1 MTNYKKISLLL
12 IILLILEIG
21 TPFLS
26 IEVLGNSSLYEGKI
40 RGGNGYPSYSTVINQ
55 YNLDPDTYPES
66 KDGRY
71 FNVEYFID
79 KQIIVYGNFKDIPN
93 NQFKE
98 VPNGYFSLNGKR
110 GEYRYYGYTEHG
122 SYFSNPRFPND
133 GSGVDP
139 QNRNWLAH
147 PWRNPIIQ
155 NNFGVSA
162 SYGNVYGS
170 LSNYASQYY
179 DSIKHFRSDEGITI
193 DQALSRVTGIKFSY
207 CVMLDMPSLTT
218 PGNCRLFHQDSGGKY
233 WYQTFTGVLSKKEYP
248 PMVASISPAQTEYR
262 IEGNQDKVV
271 IPVTVSGVLRDSQY
285 YNDPILKNVFYTRDD
300 VQSMN
305 IALRTNFPN
314 LKGYENKGR
323 DWSVVSGGISVQHTF
338 NLTVYRS
345 DLKVGSNTIQLEGN
359 PRASFK
365 NNVSQDTAK
374 ATVDI
379 KINVA
384 PPGSDPMITGKA
396 STDPSE
402 VQFKNQDIPVKL
414 NVEGQL
420 LNVPL
425 NNVKQYIVYA
435 RKAEETQALSQT
447 ITTKTL
453 DPSAIFD
460 FVIPKDK
467 IGDKDEYAQRF
478 VARIYADLTNG
489 KRLDSGELHAAT
501 IVYKNPPPKPEPEP
515 SPYKPPIALF
525 TNPSPVKMGDDVLIF
540 SNSYDENP
548 EGYITEYHWSPVGA
562 NINEPESLKESIAEV
577 WYPKEGVY
585 YVGHAVNNNYN
596 LGAYTSD
603 NIVVVPPTVD
613 ARITVTGTLKENR
626 KFTISSTN
634 SHSPTRYPIDWDKS
648 YWKIEGLEGANAADL
663 RYHGDLA
670 DNPRVIDM
678 ISKKPGQYKI
688 TLHLENTAG
697 YTDTAERIIT
707 IEPDEQPKADFVTG
721 TKIFRDPELHNNR
734 ALIKAIDLSS
744 SLDGD
749 YIKQRIWKYAYDSNN
764 DGSFLDE
771 EWHVIDDTNLEE
783 IEFLVD
789 HVGKYRI
796 ELEVVEGFGQP
807 TIPEF
812 ITEDDYKRGNTG
824 EKDYLDKVIEVDN
837 LPPVVDFSMRDKKK
851 VDIVIDLG
859 ESGIK
864 ENPFQLQN
872 LINEYL
878 KPELEAYNTDYQI
891 HIQDYSIKK
900 RGLFEETNVAIG
912 GSSRNYYVVLDDG
925 KAAGGGS
932 NTWGQLSQGN
942 TNSYDAPV
950 YIKQRI
956 RVGSGWPI
964 EYKTE
969 PVENMRDVVTSYGGY
984 GGQLID
990 ADGHTWRWGS
1000 YYMDEGYNYDGL
1012 PPFHS
1017 TSSFA
1022 SRNLNGKLIRGW
1034 MHGVEMNAD
1043 GRGYVFG
1050 YNNFGQIGRGSSY
1063 RMEYESLTLR
1073 FQVKDVALLDMN
1085 GGYYGYAGA
1094 TVALDNYGYAHF
1106 TGRFDGEA
1114 MSSGGQRNT
1123 FTSVGGCGKGE
1134 KIVIGPYHASILQ
1147 DDGTVCSFGFNH
1159 SKQLGETDPGSV
1171 LRAVKISGMENIT
1184 KIAVGSSSTYALR
1197 SDGKV
1202 ITIGSGIGTAYEIQ
1216 GLENVRDIAVFGSNT
1231 LYLILDNGDVMSASI
1246 SNRRATLNRLPGGE
1260 TREQYLSAYQ
1270 LKTIDFQNDLKR
1282 AEARWRNESSRFF
1295 ITIHDDPI
1303 HQAKHNQEFMKIIE
1317 NTFEK
1322 NVHTLA
1328 IGNENNQDDHAKI
1341 ISTNNE
1347 KGLFFSNNDLNK
1359 AFQGIRDYIIR
1370 IVEEETNSD
1379 MYILLGEEMVYDQ
1392 FYEDKEFDPMYDER
1406 WKFTHNPYYFENSL
1420 GIISKSGEYRSE
1432 PIRVFDKVGAYTI
1445 TLQAKDN
1452 PKNDDRFDEYRRW
1465 SLESSSTLTLYV
1477 HRRPIAQFSPRLSYN
1492 DSNKTF
1498 AVTVIDRSYD
1508 LDHISKP
1515 TKGIVDIRYKWK
1527 KTEELAWRNGL
1538 PTSLQEGD
1546 EVFIQQE
1553 VKDLEG
1559 VWSYPA
1565 IEFVTTKDLRPIAG
1579 FSVEPRRVYRNE
1591 TFNITSEA
1599 YHPGDLPLTH
1609 RYYFKRSG
1617 QTEQFYKITPD
1628 WSDQSNILGVH
1639 TIRQVIE
1646 DSNGYTAEYTDTVNV
1661 VNRPPTMKI
1670 TTPDGSSS
1678 EPTIFDH
1685 QRPMINW
1692 TYQDADG
1699 DPQRQFRLWIKRA
1712 DNQSTIIAPAQ
1723 STANKEWQL
1732 DRDLTEEVLYYIE
1745 GQVYDGYSW
1754 SSVSER
1760 KYFMI
1765 ITNRPPVADFDII
1778 PSIIYEGDT
1787 VQIIDKASDPDGDS
1801 LSYNYVWKRPDGTT
1815 ASFTI
1820 PNPSFR
1826 VLQLGTHIITQTVT
1840 DPHGANDSITKVF
1853 NVEELEITG
1862 QVYHTDQ
1869 WNEIHQKQ
1877 GNRSNQFYSGE
1888 RFMLKADVTDH
1899 PIDHVEVHFEGQQ
1912 VNNRILYLNT
1922 SLSRTAKN
1930 SVWTGNLYD
1939 EKMSEVRTRL
1949 KDGWVTFIFVVQYS
1963 NGIVKTDT
1971 VAVEIIGSAYDV
1983 LNYHRSD

>member
-1 MTNYKKISLLL
+1 MTSYKKISLLL

-21 TPFLS
+21 IPFLS
-26 IEVLGNSSLYEGKI
+26 IGVLGNNSLYEGNV
-40 RGGNGYPSYSTVINQ
+40 RGGNGYPAYSTVINQ
-55 YNLDPDTYPES
+55 YNLDPDTYQEL

-79 KQIIVYGNFKDIPN
+79 RQIIVYGDFRNVPN

-133 GSGVDP
+133 GSGTDP
-139 QNRNWLAH
+139 QNRNWIAE
-147 PWRNPIIQ
+147 PWRIETIRNS
-155 NNFGVSA
+155 FGVSVDYA
-162 SYGNVYGS
+162 NVFDK
-170 LSNYASQYY
+170 LTNYSSQYY

-193 DQALSRVTGIKFSY
+193 DQALSRVTGTKFSY

-248 PMVASISPAQTEYR
+248 PMIASISPAQTEYR

-271 IPVTVSGVLRDSQY
+271 IPVTVSGVLRDGQY
-285 YNDPILKNVFYTRDD
+285 YDDPILKNVFYTRDD

-323 DWSVVSGGISVQHTF
+323 DWSVVSDGIIVQHTF

-345 DLKVGSNTIQLEGN
+345 DLKVGSNTLQLEGN

-414 NVEGQL
+414 KVEGQL

-467 IGDKDEYAQRF
+467 IGDKDEYAQRI

-562 NINEPESLKESIAEV
+562 NINEPESLKESIAKV
-577 WYPKEGVY
+577 WYPKAGVY
-585 YVGHAVNNNYN
+585 YVGHGVNNNYN

-648 YWKIEGLEGANAADL
+648 YWKIEGLEGADAADL
-663 RYHGDLA
+663 RYQGDLA
-670 DNPRVIDM
+670 DNPTVIDM

-707 IEPDEQPKADFVTG
+707 IEHDEQPKADFVTG

-789 HVGKYRI
+789 HVGKYLI

-812 ITEDDYKRGNTG
+812 ITEDDYKRGNTS

-891 HIQDYSIKK
+891 HIQDYTAKK
-900 RGLFEETNVAIG
+900 RGLFEDTHVSILASGNNLYVVRDDGTIAARGSNYRGQLGNNSTISFSSEPVFVRKRVQIPTEGWGYRYEYEPVDNIKEVYTTYGGNAATASTFDG
-912 GSSRNYYVVLDDG
+912 GSY
-925 KAAGGGS
+925 
-932 NTWGQLSQGN
+932 
-942 TNSYDAPV
+942 
-950 YIKQRI
+950 
-956 RVGSGWPI
+956 
-964 EYKTE
+964 
-969 PVENMRDVVTSYGGY
+969 
-984 GGQLID
+984 
-990 ADGHTWRWGS
+990 RWGAM
-1000 YYMDEGYNYDGL
+1000 YAAEGANYDGL
-1012 PPFHS
+1012 PPFESITKYALGSNSGGGGKTIRTFMHEVS
-1017 TSSFA
+1017 LSSDGTARTS
-1022 SRNLNGKLIRGW
+1022 
-1034 MHGVEMNAD
+1034 
-1043 GRGYVFG
+1043 GYS
-1050 YNNFGQIGRGSSY
+1050 NFGQIGNGSDSY
-1063 RMEYESLTLR
+1063 DRYMSYNFPTEA
-1073 FQVKDVALLDMN
+1073 KNIGALDFS
-1085 GGYYGYAGA
+1085 GYQGA
-1094 TVALDNYGYAHF
+1094 TVIIDKYGSVHF
-1106 TGRFDGEA
+1106 TGVFENSGRATNSFRRLSGC
-1114 MSSGGQRNT
+1114 SSALEISLSRNHG
-1123 FTSVGGCGKGE
+1123 VVLLE
-1134 KIVIGPYHASILQ
+1134 
-1147 DDGTVCSFGFNH
+1147 DGTVCGFGHNTDNQFGDNPTSLTSL
-1159 SKQLGETDPGSV
+1159 SKIVGL
-1171 LRAVKISGMENIT
+1171 ENI
-1184 KIAVGSSSTYALR
+1184 KKALAGVNLTYALR
-1197 SDGKV
+1197 DDGKV
-1202 ITIGSGIGTAYEIQ
+1202 MMVGLGYDAFEVR
-1216 GLENVRDIAVFGSNT
+1216 GLENIRDIAVAGNS
-1231 LYLILDNGDVMSASI
+1231 LYMITEDGDVLYNPYRITPNTNVGSI
-1246 SNRRATLNRLPGGE
+1246 LEPVPGGE
-1260 TREQYLSAYQ
+1260 TGEEFLSGFA

-1328 IGNENNQDDHAKI
+1328 IGNEKNQDDHAKI
-1341 ISTNNE
+1341 ISTNND
-1347 KGLFFSNNDLNK
+1347 KGEFFSNGDLNR

-1370 IVEEETNSD
+1370 IVEEETNAD
-1379 MYILLGEEMVYDQ
+1379 HYILLGEEMIYDQ
-1392 FYEDKEFDPMYDER
+1392 YYEDKEFDPMFDER
-1406 WKFTHNPYYFENSL
+1406 WRFTHDPYYFENSL

-1445 TLQAKDN
+1445 TLQAQDN

-1492 DSNKTF
+1492 ELNKTF

-1538 PTSLQEGD
+1538 PTALQEGD

-1559 VWSYPA
+1559 AWSYPA

-1599 YHPGDLPLTH
+1599 YHPGGLPLAH
-1609 RYYFKRSG
+1609 RYYFKRPG
-1617 QTEQFYKITPD
+1617 QTEELYKITPD
-1628 WSDQSNILGVH
+1628 WSDQSNVLGVH
-1639 TIRQVIE
+1639 TIRQVVE

-1661 VNRPPTMKI
+1661 VNRPPTMTI
-1670 TTPDGSSS
+1670 TTPDSSSS

-1869 WNEIHQKQ
+1869 WHEIHQKQ

-1912 VNNRILYLNT
+1912 VNNPILYLNT

-1983 LNYHRSD
+1983 LNYHRSN